1 MTYNRCTGQRFERV
15 MVLLLCVKS
24 ENINSPLMQMVAEMT
39 VLNAEY
45 LESILG
51 EHSIDLFYLLI
62 VVG

>member
-1 MTYNRCTGQRFERV
+1 
-15 MVLLLCVKS
+15 
-24 ENINSPLMQMVAEMT
+24 MQMVAEMT

-62 VVG
+62 GVMKVEPAWAKLVVGDYTFEVTSLFI